1 MRSQKPKI
9 EKMGKYQLMNVA
21 DGHIFEDKGWILD
34 DPEGKTPSLVRAIY
48 EQKQLHLGDDR
59 LGLYKYADWMP
70 IKRTLENPSCPI
82 TYKSDKLAERL
93 GLNNLY
99 ITFSGWWPAKGAN
112 MTTCSFKETEAYSVC
127 ARLGKEQQDQVLV
140 VASAGNTAR
149 AFAKVCSD
157 NGIKL
162 LLCVP
167 QDNIKALWFDKPL
180 NPCVKLITTASGSDY
195 FDAIQLSNYVCE
207 LPGFLAE
214 GGAKNIA
221 RRDGMSTTMMSA
233 VTTIGRI
240 PDFYF
245 QAVGSG
251 TGAIAAWEAN
261 LRFIEDGRF
270 GSNKARLFV
279 SQNKPF
285 LPMYEAW
292 RQDSRALLPYDPDQ
306 ARKDAAEICAPV
318 LSNRKPPYGLAG
330 GLYDALKDTNGD
342 ILAVSN
348 EEANAAKALFE
359 EAEGIDIYHAA
370 AVALASL
377 IQAIHINKVKSDD
390 IIMLN
395 ITGGGEKHF
404 KESHEIHYLE
414 PSHIFP
420 IGFTKADV
428 SIVLED
434 LLKK

>member
-1 MRSQKPKI
+1 
-9 EKMGKYQLMNVA
+9 MGKYQLMNVA
-21 DGHIFEDKGWILD
+21 DGRIFEDKGWILD
-34 DPEGKTPSLVRAIY
+34 DPEGKTPSLVRALF
-48 EQKQLHLGDDR
+48 EQKQLHVGDDR
-59 LGLYKYADWMP
+59 LGLYKFADWMP
-70 IKRTLENPSCPI
+70 IHRVLENPSCPI
-82 TYKSDKLAERL
+82 TYKSEKLAKKL

-99 ITFSGWWPAKGAN
+99 ITFSGWWPERGAR

-127 ARLGKEQQDQVLV
+127 ARLNDGQKDQVLV

-157 NGIKL
+157 NNIPL

-180 NPCVKLITTASGSDY
+180 NPCVKLFTTASGSDY
-195 FDAIQLSNYVCE
+195 FDAIQLSNFVCE

-270 GSNKARLFV
+270 GQNKARLFV

-285 LPMYEAW
+285 VPMFDAW
-292 RQDSRALLPYDPDQ
+292 RQDSRALLPYDAEQ
-306 ARKDAAEICAPV
+306 ARRDAAKICAPV
-318 LSNRKPPYGLAG
+318 LSNRKPPYSLAG
-330 GLYDALKDTNGD
+330 GLYDALKDTDGD

-348 EEANAAKALFE
+348 DEAQAAKALFLE
-359 EAEGIDIYHAA
+359 TEGRDIYSAA

-377 IQAIHINKVKSDD
+377 VQAINNKVKPDD
-390 IIMLN
+390 VVMLN
-395 ITGGGEKHF
+395 ITGGGEKEFQEAHQLF
-404 KESHEIHYLE
+404 HLE
-414 PSHIFP
+414 PAHIFP
-420 IGFTKADV
+420 IGFTKEDV
-428 SIVLED
+428 SKIANDVF
-434 LLKK
+434 KK

>member
-1 MRSQKPKI
+1 MIFTPT
-9 EKMGKYQLMNVA
+9 KYQLQTVA
-21 DGHIFEDKGWILD
+21 TGRVFDDPGWTLD
-34 DPEGKTPSLVRAIY
+34 DKQCDKPSMVRPVY
-48 EQKQLHLGDDR
+48 EKKQLEVKEGAC
-59 LGLYKYADWMP
+59 LGLYRYADWLP
-70 IKRTLENPSCPI
+70 IKTMLKNPSEPI
-82 TYKSDKLAERL
+82 TYKSEGLSKRL

-99 ITFSGWWPAKGAN
+99 ITFNGWWPERNAR
-112 MTTCSFKETEAYSVC
+112 MTTCSFKEMEAYSVC
-127 ARLGKEQQDQVLV
+127 ARLGDDQKDKVLV

-167 QDNIKALWFDKPL
+167 QDNINALWFDKPL
-180 NPCVKLITTASGSDY
+180 NDCVKLITTESGSDY
-195 FDAIQLSNYVCE
+195 FDAINLSNVVCE
-207 LPGFLAE
+207 MEGYLAE

-233 VTTIGRI
+233 TTFIGRT

-261 LRFIEDGRF
+261 LRFIGDGRF
-270 GSNKARLFV
+270 GSNKARLIV

-285 LPMYEAW
+285 VPMYDAW
-292 RQDSRALLPYDPDQ
+292 RADSRAMLPYDADQ

-318 LSNRKPPYGLAG
+318 LSNRKPPYSLAG

-348 EEANAAKALFE
+348 DEANAAKALFE
-359 EAEGIDIYHAA
+359 ETEGIDIYHAA
-370 AVALASL
+370 AVATASL
-377 IQAIHINKVKSDD
+377 RQAVEKGMVNADD
-390 IIMLN
+390 VIMLN
-395 ITGGGEKHF
+395 ITGGGEKRFHA
-404 KESHEIHYLE
+404 EHELYYLK
-414 PSHIFP
+414 PNHIFK
-420 IGFTKADV
+420 IDFTKEEV
-428 SIVLED
+428 ERVLAEMR
-434 LLKK
+434 

>member
-1 MRSQKPKI
+1 
-9 EKMGKYQLMNVA
+9 MGKYQLMNVA
-21 DGHIFEDKGWILD
+21 DGHIFEDKGWMLD
-34 DPEGKTPSLVRAIY
+34 DPQSTTPSMVRALY
-48 EQKQLHLGDDR
+48 ESKQLHVGDDSQR
-59 LGLYKYADWMP
+59 LYKYADWMP
-70 IKRTLENPSCPI
+70 VKQMLENPSCPI
-82 TYKSDKLAERL
+82 TYKSEKLAKVL
-93 GLNNLY
+93 GLNHLY
-99 ITFSGWWPAKGAN
+99 ITFSGWWPERGAR

-127 ARLGKEQQDQVLV
+127 ARMEKTQKEQVLV

-157 NGIKL
+157 NDIPL

-167 QDNIKALWFDKPL
+167 QDNIKALWFEKPL
-180 NPCVKLITTASGSDY
+180 NPCVKLFTTAPGSDY

-233 VTTIGRI
+233 VTTIGHI

-270 GSNKARLFV
+270 GNNKARLIV

-285 LPMYEAW
+285 IPMYEAW
-292 RQDSRALLPYDPDQ
+292 RQDSRALLPYDADQ
-306 ARKDAAEICAPV
+306 ARRDAAEICAPV
-318 LSNRKPPYGLAG
+318 LSNRKPPYSLAG

-348 EEANAAKALFE
+348 EEAQKAKTLFLE
-359 EAEGIDIYHAA
+359 TEGRDIYSAA
-370 AVALASL
+370 SVALASL
-377 IQAIHINKVKSDD
+377 IQAINNKVNADD
-390 IIMLN
+390 IVMLN
-395 ITGGGEKHF
+395 ITGGGEKEFQEAHQLY
-404 KESHEIHYLE
+404 YLE
-414 PSHIFP
+414 PTHTFP
-420 IGFTKADV
+420 IGFTREEVCKVATQ
-428 SIVLED
+428 
-434 LLKK
+434 LKK

>member
-1 MRSQKPKI
+1 
-9 EKMGKYQLMNVA
+9 MGMYQLMNVA
-21 DGHIFEDKGWILD
+21 DGRLFEDQGWTLD
-34 DPEGKTPSLVRAIY
+34 DPQGNAPSLVRAIY
-48 EQKQLHLGDDR
+48 RNKQLNVAEDER
-59 LGLYKYADWMP
+59 LGLYRFADWLP
-70 IKRTLENPSCPI
+70 IQRVLEQPSCPI
-82 TYKSDKLAERL
+82 TYRSRQLAQRL
-93 GLNNLY
+93 GLERLY
-99 ITFSGWWPAKGAN
+99 ITFSGWWPKIGAR
-112 MTTCSFKETEAYSVC
+112 MSTCSFKETEAYSVC
-127 ARLGKEQQDQVLV
+127 ARLGEAQKDQVLV

-221 RRDGMSTTMMSA
+221 RRDGMSTTMLSA
-233 VTTIGRI
+233 VTFIGRI
-240 PDFYF
+240 PDYYF

-261 LRFIEDGRF
+261 LRFLEDGRF
-270 GSNKARLFV
+270 GNNKARLFV

-285 LPMYEAW
+285 VPMYEAW
-292 RQDSRALLPYDPDQ
+292 RADSRAMLPYDPDQ

-318 LSNRKPPYGLAG
+318 LSNRKPPYSLAG

-342 ILAVSN
+342 IFAVSN
-348 EEANAAKALFE
+348 EEANAAKQLFE
-359 EAEGIDIYHAA
+359 ETEGIDIYHAA
-370 AVALASL
+370 AVAVASL
-377 IQAIHINKVKSDD
+377 VQAINDKQVKPDETV
-390 IIMLN
+390 MLN

-404 KESHEIHYLE
+404 METHDIFYLE

-420 IGFTKADV
+420 IGFTKEAV
-428 SIVLED
+428 AEVVGRLA
-434 LLKK
+434 KN